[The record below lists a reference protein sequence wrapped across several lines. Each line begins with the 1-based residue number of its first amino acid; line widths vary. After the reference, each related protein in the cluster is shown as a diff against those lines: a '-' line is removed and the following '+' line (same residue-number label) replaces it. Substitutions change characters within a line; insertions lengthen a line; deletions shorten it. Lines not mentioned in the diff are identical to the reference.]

1 MFDQTGFRRRL
12 QTLAVA
18 AVLVAVPALASAG
31 TYVLTLRSGAKFE
44 SRYRPTVAGWD
55 ANKVMIL
62 AESGNWV
69 ALSRADVESVRS
81 TSESRGLGF
90 VINNSTIA
98 LGWAPNDNLTPEQEL
113 AAAQMDARNALFQP
127 QQQNYSVNQFVE
139 PGATQGIPS
148 SLIGSSSNNNT
159 LPFGGAGV
167 FNGAGGVL
175 VGGGDGNQPPSGE

>member
-1 MFDQTGFRRRL
+1 VQNLLFAHGSTEALQEVVMFDQSRRRRQVQAL
-12 QTLAVA
+12 ALAV
-18 AVLVAVPALASAG
+18 VLAAVPALASAG

-44 SRYRPTVAGWD
+44 SRYKPTVAGWD

-81 TSESRGLGF
+81 TTESRGLGF

-98 LGWAPNDNLTPEQEL
+98 LGWAPNDNLTPEQE
-113 AAAQMDARNALFQP
+113 AAAAEIEARNAVFAP

-148 SLIGSSSNNNT
+148 GLIG
-159 LPFGGAGV
+159 
-167 FNGAGGVL
+167 
-175 VGGGDGNQPPSGE
+175 Q